1 MELIRRQKDKGLLSD
16 LFDIRDQ
23 FNRMFDTPL
32 QNFLS
37 AEARPGL
44 FAPEVDITG
53 TDNEITITADLPGI
67 DVKDVKIDVRDN
79 VLTISGE
86 RKEESEKKEK
96 NCYRSERF
104 FGSFQ
109 RSFALPD
116 GLDQEK
122 VKAAYKNGVLT
133 VTIPKSEKVKPK
145 QISIDIEE

>member
-37 AEARPGL
+37 SEERPGL

-67 DVKDVKIDVRDN
+67 DVNDVKIDVRDN

-145 QISIDIEE
+145 QISIDIEQ